1 MMSEPKKSSD
11 INISKIPVDGIGG
24 LGLVAGA
31 AVIAIAVPALR
42 WLAIAGLVGGA
53 AIGLFLIGSR
63 NRRARRGAEIGGL
76 ILLIALATG
85 AFIYFGR

>member
-1 MMSEPKKSSD
+1 MSDREPRE

-24 LGLVAGA
+24 LGLVATA
-31 AVIAIAVPALR
+31 AGVAFAMPSLR
-42 WLAIAGLVGGA
+42 WVAIIALIGGT

-76 ILLIALATG
+76 VLALAVATG
-85 AFIYFGR
+85 AYLYFG

>member
-1 MMSEPKKSSD
+1 MTAEEKSSD

-31 AVIAIAVPALR
+31 AIIAIAVPALR

-63 NRRARRGAEIGGL
+63 DRRTRRGAEIGVL
-76 ILLIALATG
+76 ILLIAVAIG
-85 AFIYFGR
+85 AFIYLGG

>member
-1 MMSEPKKSSD
+1 MSDQNRSGD

-31 AVIAIAVPALR
+31 AVVAIAFPALR

-63 NRRARRGAEIGGL
+63 NRRARRGAEIGGS
-76 ILLIALATG
+76 ILLAALAIA
-85 AFIYFGR
+85 AFIYLRG

>member
-1 MMSEPKKSSD
+1 MSDQKKSSD

-42 WLAIAGLVGGA
+42 WLAIAGLVGGV
-53 AIGLFLIGSR
+53 AIALFLIGSR
-63 NRRARRGAEIGGL
+63 DRRARRGAEIGGL
-76 ILLIALATG
+76 ILLIAIAIG
-85 AFIYFGR
+85 AFIYLGG

>member
-1 MMSEPKKSSD
+1 MSDLEPRD

-24 LGLVAGA
+24 LGLVIAAAGVA
-31 AVIAIAVPALR
+31 FAMPSLRWIAIIAL
-42 WLAIAGLVGGA
+42 IGGS

-76 ILLIALATG
+76 VLAIAVAT
-85 AFIYFGR
+85 AAYLYFG

>member
-1 MMSEPKKSSD
+1 MSEPKKSTD

-42 WLAIAGLVGGA
+42 WLAVAGLVGGA
-53 AIGLFLIGSR
+53 AIGLFLIGSQD
-63 NRRARRGAEIGGL
+63 RRARRGAELGGL

-85 AFIYFGR
+85 AFIYLGR

>member
-31 AVIAIAVPALR
+31 AVITIAVPALR
-42 WLAIAGLVGGA
+42 WLTIAGLIGGA

-76 ILLIALATG
+76 ILLIVLATA
-85 AFIYFGR
+85 AFIYFGP

>member
-1 MMSEPKKSSD
+1 MGDPRKSSD

-31 AVIAIAVPALR
+31 AIVAIAVPALR

-53 AIGLFLIGSR
+53 AIGLFLVGSR
-63 NRRARRGAEIGGL
+63 HRRARRGAEIGGL
-76 ILLIALATG
+76 ILLVAVATG
-85 AFIYFGR
+85 AFIYLGR

>member
-1 MMSEPKKSSD
+1 MMSDQNKSSD

-31 AVIAIAVPALR
+31 LVITVALPALR
-42 WLAIAGLVGGA
+42 WLAIAALIGGT

-76 ILLIALATG
+76 ILVIAVATG
-85 AFIYFGR
+85 AFLYFGR

>member
-1 MMSEPKKSSD
+1 MMSEPTKSSD

-31 AVIAIAVPALR
+31 AIIAIAVPALR

-76 ILLIALATG
+76 ILFIALATG
-85 AFIYFGR
+85 AFVYFGR

>member
-1 MMSEPKKSSD
+1 MSEPKKSSD

-31 AVIAIAVPALR
+31 AAIAIAVPALR

-63 NRRARRGAEIGGL
+63 NEERKSEG
-76 ILLIALATG
+76 
-85 AFIYFGR
+85 